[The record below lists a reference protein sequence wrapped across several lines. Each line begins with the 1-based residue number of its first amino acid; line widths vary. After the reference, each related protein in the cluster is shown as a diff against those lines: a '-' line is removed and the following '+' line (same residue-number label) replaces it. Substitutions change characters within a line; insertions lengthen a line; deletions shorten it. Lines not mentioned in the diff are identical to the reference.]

1 MDLQTLFLGEPEYD
15 ENRNIINRKL
25 GVQNMIAWLAVG
37 LVGYR
42 LMCRG
47 GKKQK
52 GGDLPSPLVFLFLYC
67 VLGAVVS
74 IVGAIYPG
82 WCHSCGG
89 GWVRLFFV
97 AFSFII
103 LPFVVVGLGWLFGI
117 IFTVMAVGE
126 PSSQNQTANTIG
138 TIFGAI
144 VGFILTALGVVAVSQ
159 AD

>member
-15 ENRNIINRKL
+15 ENRNVINRKL

-42 LMCRG
+42 FMCRG

-52 GGDLPSPLVFLFLYC
+52 GGALPSSWGFWYC

-82 WCHSCGG
+82 WCHSGGG

-97 AFSFII
+97 AFSFLI
-103 LPFVVVGLGWLFGI
+103 LPFVVVGLGFFCGI
-117 IFTVMAVGE
+117 IFTELAVGE
-126 PSSQNQTANTIG
+126 PSSQKQTANFRG